1 MSTVMDS
8 VLPATRA
15 PVGGSLVAQEAAPP
29 VIREGDWQAYLARI
43 ADTHSGTRAYPDTE
57 ALIAFKRQCAFDY
70 LGKRAQKQGGVC
82 SKKPRILSAEVIARL
97 EESNRTNRYA
107 RYPWIEKL
115 LKLMAEI
122 ERLQEENAGAP
133 NVFSLVQ
140 PTRNP

>member
-8 VLPATRA
+8 VLPASRA
-15 PVGGSLVAQEAAPP
+15 SVGGNLITQEAPL
-29 VIREGDWQAYLARI
+29 VIREGDWQTYLARTVDMYS
-43 ADTHSGTRAYPDTE
+43 DTYKFSDLEILAEY
-57 ALIAFKRQCAFDY
+57 KRQCAFDY

-82 SKKPRILSAEVIARL
+82 SKKPRILSAEVVARL
-97 EESNRTNRYA
+97 EESNRAKRYA

-122 ERLQEENAGAP
+122 ERLQEENAGSP

-140 PTRNP
+140 PARSP

>member
-15 PVGGSLVAQEAAPP
+15 PVGSLVAQEATPL
-29 VIREGDWQAYLARI
+29 VIREGDWQAYLARTVDMYS
-43 ADTHSGTRAYPDTE
+43 DTHEFSDLAILAEY
-57 ALIAFKRQCAFDY
+57 KRQCAFDY

-82 SKKPRILSAEVIARL
+82 SKKPRILTAEVVARL
-97 EESNRTNRYA
+97 EESNRTKRYA

-122 ERLQEENAGAP
+122 ERLQEENAGSP
-133 NVFSLVQ
+133 NVFALVQ
-140 PTRNP
+140 PARNP